1 MIKPFVKKVYWHAT
15 SIKEKTNKNA
25 IPNAKIYIITDGTYV
40 EEIKSVQ
47 KENYIAALGRL
58 HPVKGYDIL
67 IESFAQIHKQPRIT
81 S

>member
-1 MIKPFVKKVYWHAT
+1 M
-15 SIKEKTNKNA
+15 
-25 IPNAKIYIITDGTYV
+25 ITDGTYV

-67 IESFAQIHKQPRIT
+67 IESLLKYINNSQNYFLKLQVEMMVVKQN
-81 S
+81 